1 MLSEQDALNAIRFR
15 LSKKRFQH
23 SLEAARVAGELAR
36 HYGMDAEKAYL
47 TGVLHDYAKGI
58 PGPELLAIAEE
69 NGLLEVEVEREVP
82 DLLHAPVGAFL
93 LEKELGV
100 DDENIIQA
108 VKFHTLGSPLMND
121 LDKIIY
127 LADMIEPGRD
137 YPAMQR
143 LNCLA
148 FRELDEAMLFGI
160 ESTIK
165 YCLEAKRMLHPRT
178 IEVWN
183 HFLRTVKEVT
193 C

>member
-1 MLSEQDALNAIRFR
+1 MLSEQDALNIIRFR

-23 SLEAARVAGELAR
+23 SLDVAQVARDLAR
-36 HYGMDAEKAYL
+36 NYGVDSEKAYL
-47 TGVLHDYAKGI
+47 TGILHDYAKGI
-58 PGPELLAIAEE
+58 PGPELLAIAEQ
-69 NGLLEVEVEREVP
+69 NQLLEAEVEREVP
-82 DLLHAPVGAFL
+82 DLLHAPVGAL
-93 LEKELGV
+93 LLQKELNLH
-100 DDENIIQA
+100 DENIIQA
-108 VKFHTLGSPLMND
+108 VKLHTLGSPRMND

-143 LNCLA
+143 LSCLA

-183 HFLRTVKEVT
+183 HFLRMVKEVT

>member
-1 MLSEQDALNAIRFR
+1 MLNEQDAINAIRFR
-15 LSKKRFQH
+15 LSARRFQH
-23 SLEAARVAGELAR
+23 SLDVARVARDMAR
-36 HYGMDAEKAYL
+36 HYGVDSDKAYL
-47 TGVLHDYAKGI
+47 TGILHDYAKGI
-58 PGPELLAIAEE
+58 PGSELLAIAEA
-69 NGLLEVEVEREVP
+69 NQLLEEEIEREVP

-93 LEKELGV
+93 VNKELGLH
-100 DDENIIQA
+100 DEEIMQA
-108 VKFHTLGSPLMND
+108 IRYHTLGAIGMTE

-137 YPAMQR
+137 YPGMQR
-143 LNCLA
+143 LSCLA

-165 YCLEAKRMLHPRT
+165 YCLDAKRILHPRS

-183 HFLRTVKEVT
+183 YFLKTVKEVS

>member
-1 MLSEQDALNAIRFR
+1 MLNEQDAINAIKFK

-23 SLEAARVAGELAR
+23 SLNVAEVARDLAG
-36 HYGMDAEKAYL
+36 HYGLDGDLAYL
-47 TGVLHDYAKGI
+47 TGILHDYAKGI
-58 PGPELLAIAEE
+58 AAPDLLSIAEANQLME
-69 NGLLEVEVEREVP
+69 YETEREVP

-93 LEKELGV
+93 LQQELGL
-100 DDENIIQA
+100 DDKRILQA
-108 VKFHTLGSPLMND
+108 VRYHTLGSIEMTD

-137 YPAMQR
+137 YPGMQR
-143 LNCLA
+143 LHCLA

-165 YCLEAKRMLHPRT
+165 YCLEAKRILHPRT
-178 IEVWN
+178 VEVWN
-183 HFLRTVKEVT
+183 YFLKTVKEVS